1 MVLKTYEM
9 HHVVMGSDLNHH
21 GTLFAGQGAKWFVEA
36 GFIAAANLT
45 APENIVCVNIH
56 GMLFK
61 NPVPKGTV
69 LRFESKVVLT
79 GKTRLVSY
87 VKVVKSKNDEFV
99 VDGFISFVHVNAD
112 GRPMPHGLSI
122 EVLREED
129 IIIQERA
136 KALTT

>member
-1 MVLKTYEM
+1 
-9 HHVVMGSDLNHH
+9 MGADLNHH

-45 APENIVCVNIH
+45 APENVVCVNVH

-61 NPVPKGTV
+61 NPVPKGCI

-79 GKTRLVSY
+79 GNTRMVSY

-99 VDGFISFVHVNAD
+99 VDGFMSFVHVDAHGN
-112 GRPMPHGLSI
+112 PVPHGI
-122 EVLREED
+122 TVDAVTRED
-129 IIIQERA
+129 IALQERA
-136 KALTT
+136 KALPT